1 MAMETEPVTVDL
13 TAHPP
18 SQQPTAHTPV
28 LSAQDQVKHTRA
40 LPRGSSWPAALM
52 SRCLHQPVSEIRKLI
67 LINQPKVTQLVSGS
81 LDSKP
86 AFPTPDQALF
96 SAQYPA
102 SLPCLSTSGI
112 SSLHFLVSMITA
124 PKLGLLQD
132 PSPEEVSNPER
143 GLAACR
149 SLSLHPSAL
158 GPGSRVPPEA
168 SGRDCLGMGMNLQRE
183 PSGRHGAHSHAKHSA
198 TAKVRAQRGR
208 RLPGD
213 RGCELGHFK
222 AFR

>member
-1 MAMETEPVTVDL
+1 
-13 TAHPP
+13 
-18 SQQPTAHTPV
+18 
-28 LSAQDQVKHTRA
+28 
-40 LPRGSSWPAALM
+40 M

-132 PSPEEVSNPER
+132 PRWVVVWGLTFRGSSPLGGRWTQTSVQGPQSLPMPSSSSHCVQVCVPTN
-143 GLAACR
+143 GSQHLATHR
-149 SLSLHPSAL
+149 LSVGDLPPPSCLVLLSCWAL
-158 GPGSRVPPEA
+158 REA
-168 SGRDCLGMGMNLQRE
+168 
-183 PSGRHGAHSHAKHSA
+183 PSGFIKTS
-198 TAKVRAQRGR
+198 RA
-208 RLPGD
+208 L
-213 RGCELGHFK
+213 LS
-222 AFR
+222 